1 MAMQVAGV
9 AGLARRIAAPWPS
22 AGGRLSSS
30 PTETR
35 VGGEVA
41 WPGGLAL
48 PRHRCQTSPEMQ
60 GDAQTPSPGP
70 APFSPQDAASN
81 PNVPE
86 MRVLRHVFLLLRAF
100 SLSRCLDQPTAV
112 HRIWTFST
120 RSRTAWREA
129 RQGSADAGR
138 GQSAEASA
146 AGRRGALLPPLLR
159 AHDLKKKRE
168 TISPTSAWA
177 RSRRDAVTVFFS
189 WSGNSRRNLRTA
201 CVLPRTET
209 VPAMRPASAGAVRKR
224 AGRDSASSLRDSAL
238 GHS

>member
-1 MAMQVAGV
+1 MSVVPRGGAPRCPDGCPSSEATAAPSGTASVATACRQSPSLAEFLLREENHGRSTAQDSQVAMQVAGV

-129 RQGSADAGR
+129 
-138 GQSAEASA
+138 
-146 AGRRGALLPPLLR
+146 
-159 AHDLKKKRE
+159 
-168 TISPTSAWA
+168 
-177 RSRRDAVTVFFS
+177 
-189 WSGNSRRNLRTA
+189 
-201 CVLPRTET
+201 
-209 VPAMRPASAGAVRKR
+209 
-224 AGRDSASSLRDSAL
+224 
-238 GHS
+238 

>member
-1 MAMQVAGV
+1 MARRQSPSLAEFLLQEENHGRSTAQDSQVAMQVAGV

-146 AGRRGALLPPLLR
+146 ARRHGALLPPLLR
-159 AHDLKKKRE
+159 AHDFKKKERDYFPHQRVGKE
-168 TISPTSAWA
+168 QE
-177 RSRRDAVTVFFS
+177 RR
-189 WSGNSRRNLRTA
+189 
-201 CVLPRTET
+201 C
-209 VPAMRPASAGAVRKR
+209 
-224 AGRDSASSLRDSAL
+224 DSFL
-238 GHS
+238 

>member
-1 MAMQVAGV
+1 MATARRQSPSLAEFLLREENHGGSIAQDSQVAMPVAGV

-60 GDAQTPSPGP
+60 EDAQTPSPGP

-159 AHDLKKKRE
+159 AHDFKKRE
-168 TISPTSAWA
+168 
-177 RSRRDAVTVFFS
+177 RDYFPHQRV
-189 WSGNSRRNLRTA
+189 GKEQER
-201 CVLPRTET
+201 CC
-209 VPAMRPASAGAVRKR
+209 
-224 AGRDSASSLRDSAL
+224 DSFL
-238 GHS
+238 